1 MFVDFP
7 FVQYHLRFIS
17 VQVLQ
22 IKPRS
27 QTHQS
32 VPVFIIP
39 SPSLPRTAK
48 VPLERSGPI
57 NKFVDV
63 EAVASDTDSSSD
75 CLEESNADANKY
87 KLDSVIV
94 ADDAGD
100 GSSIEWSASPPRIQA
115 DIERPPSLPHIRD
128 SQAQDESADDMDV
141 SSSPESVFKDS
152 ALPVPKELYS
162 NRVHQ
167 GTPEEKRPSSP
178 KLYRSVIIFCPL
190 LYPVTET
197 KILSPIEL
205 SDDEY
210 PVLPPSLSEPKERLK
225 PFLLCSPKTPSRR
238 LHSTI
243 SQSDGLVSISPS
255 PPKNLTSIVVNGR
268 TYYASDDPT
277 FTNLVLSP
285 SSFLRGG
292 VPARSVVTNPVS
304 SQMDSPSSHPS
315 SFLPDVVGVDHQ
327 VDEDSFDLCYPPESP
342 KNTMSPIPA
351 PSSSHGLSIEDYD
364 NMDIDLPVNFRSIPA
379 LRIPSPDSPSNPLEG
394 WIPTPQS
401 SSTLE
406 SRMRP
411 VLPTTSSSKTKNFP
425 SKLERGMSPL
435 KIPYGASPSPPHS
448 LLSSPSHSNSDTSTV
463 NTSPSKSSATGSPS
477 SRLKGKDH
485 LRFHPFSNSK
495 RTTPTPSP
503 LVTTPVKTLPKPSAA
518 GKKHRDAIIHH
529 ALTDALLSPSI
540 PPIGFDNS
548 ASSSPPRKSRKEL
561 ICDALSENDLM
572 DSGDSAGFE
581 EQYHKPQDVVPFI
594 NNNLGENGVLN
605 AEWIDPRFA
614 TSFRSVVDLPSV
626 ILLNPNLPVADES
639 ITNDDDYLLYC
650 DMVLGITSSQER
662 CICQTVNFV
671 QSANIFNGARF
682 DPTPPCVITWPTI
695 NNKIHLVLA
704 EDHFFNAVFLTV
716 GRVTELYIFSP
727 KSFLVKDKA
736 IRHIRGLRVHGLM
749 QESQRLFACFGSLI
763 GSSKFGCPV
772 SEGIIDFCSNQ
783 RFDSDAWKDDPD
795 NLSPLEPVFRLTAL
809 KHSLLYL
816 RTYTSS
822 GSLLVTGDTATPTWL
837 LLSFSLLYSR
847 PPGTYGTLC
856 DLWHGYTVC
865 MILTN
870 IHCKNPLPF
879 SRAVL
884 IFDGRDSFVAA
895 PAQLNQI
902 GSCTYP
908 LYKNSEEDPPT
919 GCIVCVGYTAH
930 TWQSSGSYKAPPL
943 SLSLS
948 LQFVVVLALPPGYD
962 GPDLP
967 KPISSRP
974 FPKPIYNTP
983 TRTKDFSGPPCRKPP
998 RSKPSSEDAAGSS
1011 RISRHAKVDS
1021 DDDSPYLHAGGL
1033 KEGFE
1038 YHEDVM
1044 ASKSNHNGR

>member
-17 VQVLQ
+17 V
-22 IKPRS
+22 
-27 QTHQS
+27 
-32 VPVFIIP
+32 
-39 SPSLPRTAK
+39 PSLPRTAK
-48 VPLERSGPI
+48 VSPGRSGLI
-57 NKFVDV
+57 NDPHSVGKFLDV
-63 EAVASDTDSSSD
+63 EAAASDADSSGD

-87 KLDSVIV
+87 ELDSVIV
-94 ADDAGD
+94 ADDVGD
-100 GSSIEWSASPPRIQA
+100 GSSIEWSASPPRVQA
-115 DIERPPSLPHIRD
+115 DIERSPSLPRIRA
-128 SQAQDESADDMDV
+128 SQAQDDMDV
-141 SSSPESVFKDS
+141 SSPESAFKDS

-162 NRVHQ
+162 NRVRQ

-178 KLYRSVIIFCPL
+178 KLY
-190 LYPVTET
+190 
-197 KILSPIEL
+197 SPIEL

-210 PVLPPSLSEPKERLK
+210 PVLPPSLSEPKEHHK
-225 PFLLCSPKTPSRR
+225 PFLLRSPKTPSRQ

-243 SQSDGLVSISPS
+243 SQSDSLASVSPS
-255 PPKNLTSIVVNGR
+255 PPKDLTSIVVNGR
-268 TYYASDDPT
+268 TYYASDDPN
-277 FTNLVLSP
+277 FRNLVLSP
-285 SSFLRGG
+285 SSSLRGG
-292 VPARSVVTNPVS
+292 APARSVVTDVVS
-304 SQMDSPSSHPS
+304 SQMDSLSSRPS

-351 PSSSHGLSIEDYD
+351 PSLSHGLSIEDYD
-364 NMDIDLPVNFRSIPA
+364 NMDIDLPANFRSIPA
-379 LRIPSPDSPSNPLEG
+379 LRTPSPDLPSNPLEG
-394 WIPTPQS
+394 WIPTPRS

-411 VLPTTSSSKTKNFP
+411 VLPTTSSSKTKIFP

-435 KIPYGASPSPPHS
+435 KIPYAASPSPPRS

-495 RTTPTPSP
+495 RTTPSP

-518 GKKHRDAIIHH
+518 GKKHRDAIIHR
-529 ALTDALLSPSI
+529 ALTDALLSPAI

-572 DSGDSAGFE
+572 ESGDSAGFE
-581 EQYHKPQDVVPFI
+581 EQYHEPQDVVPFI
-594 NNNLGENGVLN
+594 DNNLGENGVLN

-614 TSFRSVVDLPSV
+614 ASFRSVVDLPAV
-626 ILLNPNLPVADES
+626 TIRPVADES
-639 ITNDDDYLLYC
+639 ITDDDDYLLYR
-650 DMVLGITSSQER
+650 DMVSGITSSQER
-662 CICQTVNFV
+662 CIRQTVNFV
-671 QSANIFNGARF
+671 RSANIFNGARF
-682 DPTPPCVITWPTI
+682 DPTPPCAITCPTI

-704 EDHFFNAVFLTV
+704 EDRFFNAVFLTV
-716 GRVTELYIFSP
+716 GRVTESYIFSP

-736 IRHIRGLRVHGLM
+736 VRYIRGLRVHGLM

-772 SEGIIDFCSNQ
+772 SEGIIDFRSNQ

-795 NLSPLEPVFRLTAL
+795 NLSPLEPV
-809 KHSLLYL
+809 S
-816 RTYTSS
+816 
-822 GSLLVTGDTATPTWL
+822 
-837 LLSFSLLYSR
+837 
-847 PPGTYGTLC
+847 PGKKRDISNVPKNL
-856 DLWHGYTVC
+856 
-865 MILTN
+865 
-870 IHCKNPLPF
+870 HCKNPLPF
-879 SRAVL
+879 SRAVP

-902 GSCTYP
+902 GSRTYP
-908 LYKNSEEDPPT
+908 FYKNSEEDLPT

-943 SLSLS
+943 SLSLG

-962 GPDLP
+962 GPGLP

-983 TRTKDFSGPPCRKPP
+983 TRTKDFPGPPRRKPP
-998 RSKPSSEDAAGSS
+998 HSKPSSDNAAGSS
-1011 RISRHAKVDS
+1011 RISRRSEVDS
-1021 DDDSPYLHAGGL
+1021 DDESPYVHAGGL

-1038 YHEDVM
+1038 YHEDLM
-1044 ASKSNHNGR
+1044 PSKSNRKGR